1 MQRLQ
6 LLFYLLL
13 PTALLHEFLE
23 EHPAGGPP
31 LWLLEVGSDIL
42 LSVASLSHYYYY
54 SDTFVPST
62 TAQTGKENKDKMPS
76 EDPRL
81 KIDGP
86 ALISLIKS
94 ILMPPQPQGP
104 VGTKTPNGALVDTP
118 HTNGN
123 KSPLASPVKKNTK
136 MRRRASNQGSDEE
149 ITILPPQTEVM
160 EHLAEGAFSL
170 EDYLDDDIALQET
183 LTAAASELQGKGSIS
198 MSDFME
204 FCQRALNDDALDAI
218 MYRFFGHSVFP
229 SPSMELELVGR
240 RWREWQ
246 ETEGVL
252 YNKAIEEPEGTFE
265 MLTQSVRKILLLQKD
280 ESIEA
285 SSERVASYKPFG
297 GIGGFDGRGGMGFG
311 VMYCID
317 KNWWTEWE
325 SYVGWSWA
333 GENDLLNTTNQK
345 RTRQRPGGVSS
356 EPLLDR
362 FDDDIIAGTCGS
374 YELMNKSV
382 KRDQDYIL
390 VPGSVWEILYELYGG
405 GPPLPRM
412 VVPPVL
418 KQSSNSLESIQGG
431 ATSNTE
437 SELRSTPSETQLD
450 AMASTDNADRVLRL
464 PKQMEVVTHPWIFHV
479 HLCDPQQPYRRG
491 DTGPLSIRVM
501 ASPDQPLWR
510 LYAETVVRLPFHL
523 YRAYGADGRGKAR
536 LWKRIDPSGPK
547 NLSPFGPWSL
557 LCKNRHAVLP
567 KRGIDDEP
575 EQTFAELKEDW
586 KVYADNASVESS
598 GLGDGDQLMV
608 ECAVVNRDGEFIW
621 PREAAAKEGRA
632 KRLEDKVT
640 KFRQILKGVDDDG
653 KLITSP
659 SELVGMR
666 VDAMDTS
673 GKWFQVQ
680 VAQVQIVTADT
691 DDEEDSADLSHDEA
705 KKGSGESK
713 QVLVDFA
720 EHGGHSEWIDIE
732 SDRLAPA
739 GRFTLD
745 NVEEPPETPP
755 KPNVTTGGGNAVE
768 SKGKAQPHVKKASD
782 LSEINGKLC
791 TIPGYGACGLANL
804 GNTCYANS
812 AIQCVSY
819 LPLLRAYLLSL
830 QYKSTGDLNKE
841 NPLGTEGKLLED
853 FAELLRQM
861 WSAKIGEKSPT
872 RFRATLGK
880 ANELFQGA
888 DQQDSQEFLSF
899 ILDVLHEDSN
909 RVRKKPQVD
918 GLEDDWKKKTPLPRV
933 GEEEWRR

>member
-1 MQRLQ
+1 M
-6 LLFYLLL
+6 
-13 PTALLHEFLE
+13 
-23 EHPAGGPP
+23 HPAGGAP

-42 LSVASLSHYYYY
+42 LSMASLSHYYYFG
-54 SDTFVPST
+54 DVFIPST
-62 TAQTGKENKDKMPS
+62 SAEMPTDNNTQRPP
-76 EDPRL
+76 EDSRL

-86 ALISLIKS
+86 MLIALIKS
-94 ILMPPQPQGP
+94 ILLPPQPEGP
-104 VGTKTPNGALVDTP
+104 VGTKTPNGTLVDTP
-118 HTNGN
+118 TNGG
-123 KSPLASPVKKNTK
+123 KSPLVSPVKKNTK
-136 MRRRASNQGSDEE
+136 MRRRASNQGSDED
-149 ITILPPQTEVM
+149 ITIVPPQTEVM
-160 EHLAEGAFSL
+160 EHLAEPQFTL
-170 EDYLDDDIALQET
+170 EDYVEDDLALQET
-183 LTAAASELQGKGSIS
+183 LTTAAAELKDKESIS
-198 MSDFME
+198 MTEFME
-204 FCQRALNDDALDAI
+204 FCQRALSDDALDAI

-229 SPSMELELVGR
+229 SPSMELELVTS
-240 RWREWQ
+240 RWKEWQ

-252 YNKAIEEPEGTFE
+252 YNKAMEEPEGTFE
-265 MLTQSVRKILLLQKD
+265 MLTKSVRKILLLQKED
-280 ESIEA
+280 SIEM
-285 SSERVASYKPFG
+285 SSERVIGCKPFG

-317 KNWWTEWE
+317 KNWWTAWGA
-325 SYVGWSWA
+325 YVGWSWA
-333 GENDLLNTTNQK
+333 GESEILGTAKRK

-362 FDDDIIAGTCGS
+362 FDDDIIAGTFGS
-374 YELMNKSV
+374 YELMK
-382 KRDQDYIL
+382 KDLKKDEDYVL
-390 VPGSVWEILYELYGG
+390 VPSSVWDILYELYGG

-412 VVPPVL
+412 VVPPATDQKSYPMEPPQCGAL
-418 KQSSNSLESIQGG
+418 SNPEPD
-431 ATSNTE
+431 
-437 SELRSTPSETQLD
+437 LRTAPSESQLD

-464 PKQMEVVTHPWIFHV
+464 PQQMEVITHPWVFHV

-491 DTGPLSIRVM
+491 DTGPLSIRIM
-501 ASPDQPLWR
+501 AAPDQPLWR
-510 LYAETVVRLPFHL
+510 LYAEIVVRLPFHL
-523 YRAYGADGRGKAR
+523 YRICGSDGQGKAR
-536 LWKRIDPSGPK
+536 LWKRAEPSGPR
-547 NLSPFGPWSL
+547 NASPFGPWSL

-567 KRGIDDEP
+567 KRGIDDEL
-575 EQTFAELKEDW
+575 EQRFNGLMEDW
-586 KVYADNASVESS
+586 KNYADNASVESA
-598 GLGDGDQLMV
+598 GLVDGDQLMV

-640 KFRQILKGVDDDG
+640 KFRQLMRGIDANG
-653 KLITSP
+653 KPTIGP
-659 SELVGMR
+659 RDLVGMR

-673 GKWFQVQ
+673 GKWFQVEI
-680 VAQVQIVTADT
+680 VQVQIVSADT
-691 DDEEDSADLSHDEA
+691 DDEEDSMEMTHDDT
-705 KKGSGESK
+705 KKGGESK

-745 NVEEPPETPP
+745 SVDDSPAPLP
-755 KPNVTTGGGNAVE
+755 KLAATSGGGTSTEN
-768 SKGKAQPHVKKASD
+768 KAKSQSQVKKTSD
-782 LSEINGKLC
+782 MSENNGKLC

-830 QYKSTGDLNKE
+830 QYKATGDLNKE
-841 NPLGTEGKLLED
+841 NPLGTEGKLLEEL
-853 FAELLRQM
+853 AELLRQM
-861 WSAKIGEKSPT
+861 WSAKVGERSPT
-872 RFRATLGK
+872 RFRTALGK

-918 GLEDDWKKKTPLPRV
+918 GLEDDWKKKTSLSRV